1 MAVPLYA
8 ETSADEMTH
17 RGEEARLTLTLL
29 TCTQPSLYLPLNTYL
44 IYSENS
50 DIEKNKK
57 PRWIK

>member
-1 MAVPLYA
+1 MAVSLYA
-8 ETSADEMTH
+8 ESADEMTH

-29 TCTQPSLYLPLNTYL
+29 TCTLPSLSLPLNMYL